1 MRRFIKCN
9 YVFLH
14 RVKDEKSFF
23 RKLFLFSLYLEYLL
37 PYRILLENSFRRK
50 YEKTYMFTFIFAFYT
65 LPLFSP
71 YLILVNFYI
80 LNILFIG
87 CCGYIYLKIYPK
99 SVETLD
105 AFLYKSYFREYFL
118 GNPTSSAGKL
128 AAGVVG
134 AWAFK
139 VTGSGVENVTAM
151 KYAVHSYKD
160 MKEAGTPM
168 PATSEEHIRLIRD
181 LAADYK
187 KSMPLEW
194 TSNLIV
200 DSINRVTGS
209 IEVSD
214 GQLHKPDITFDFG
227 KEKK

>member
-1 MRRFIKCN
+1 M
-9 YVFLH
+9 H
-14 RVKDEKSFF
+14 RVKNEKFF
-23 RKLFLFSLYLEYLL
+23 FKKLFLFSLYLEYLL

-50 YEKTYMFTFIFAFYT
+50 YEKTYMFIFVFYT

-139 VTGSGVENVTAM
+139 VTGSTIESTIATKQGLLTFKEMRESGV
-151 KYAVHSYKD
+151 S
-160 MKEAGTPM
+160 M
-168 PATSEEHIRLIRD
+168 PTTSEEQVK
-181 LAADYK
+181 LARASVMQYYEYK
-187 KSMPLEW
+187 LK
-194 TSNLIV
+194 I
-200 DSINRVTGS
+200 
-209 IEVSD
+209 
-214 GQLHKPDITFDFG
+214 
-227 KEKK
+227 